1 MSDSQ
6 QGHAMPT
13 GTLTFHMEK
22 NTEKKN
28 DLPELKDNNDDS
40 NNYVQKCKF
49 IFYTIW
55 KCEQKNI
62 MGRNKVKSVFL
73 PADVKS

>member
-49 IFYTIW
+49 IFYTI
-55 KCEQKNI
+55 
-62 MGRNKVKSVFL
+62 
-73 PADVKS
+73 